1 MKNLTIKGHKTS
13 ASVKTLIGERINTSF
28 AVGRVKV
35 SRISGLDAEWINI
48 PRAYI
53 KDDLPVD
60 SSKIVTTEK
69 IKNWKYS
76 QEISEE
82 ISQSDDVKVKL
93 LIGANCTRALEPVQ
107 VIASRDDGPYAMK
120 TVLG

>member
-13 ASVKTLIGERINTSF
+13 ASVKTLTGERINTSF

-53 KDDLPVD
+53 KDGLPVD

-107 VIASRDDGPYAMK
+107 VIAEMVDHM
-120 TVLG
+120 L